1 MSDNENPSSS
11 EISEDDNPKK
21 PGEDTQGQEGSSTS
35 LPARLVDGLPPV
47 LPILVSVQGP
57 VFPGIMAPVPLGD
70 ERTRETL
77 KQAASPFVGMVAA
90 RPEAEGKEPPL
101 ETHHLYQVGSVGR
114 VMQTI
119 QMPDGQPGVL
129 VMVTRRMRIC
139 RFVKADA
146 VLVAEVEYPEDV
158 VRDPRELEAL
168 FRSLQHSFRELVE
181 LSPDIP
187 EEVKELVNA
196 VEEPAQLAD
205 FIAANLSRDLAT
217 RQGMLASFELEG
229 RLRSAL
235 LMVEKDLDLARLG
248 AKIRDEIRSKME
260 ARQKEHY
267 LREQMKAIRRELGEE
282 VDQRQMDR
290 DSYAEKIQ
298 QAGMPEDA
306 DKRARQELERLSL
319 LPPEASE
326 YHVIRNYLD
335 WLVELPWSRESE
347 QMLDINRAVRILD
360 EDHHGLREV
369 KDRIVE
375 FLAVRKLKPD
385 QRGAILCLVGPP
397 GVGKTSL
404 GKSVA
409 RATGREFYRIS
420 LGGMRDEAE
429 IKGHR
434 RTYVGAMPGKII
446 QGLHRAGTRNPVFM
460 LDELDKISSDWRGD
474 PASALLEVL
483 DPAQNNTFEDLYLNL
498 PFDLSEV
505 MFIATANV
513 AGNIPAPLLD
523 RTELIRLPGY
533 VPSEKRAIGQRYLLP
548 RQLEYHGLDGDHLKV
563 YARAM
568 DAMVEQYTREAG
580 VRQLERTIG
589 RVCRKVAFKVAALP
603 EGQEPQ
609 RVTLTQDNLVEYLG
623 PRRNFRELA
632 QWTRR
637 PGVVVGMAWTP
648 VGGEILFI
656 EASSMPGR
664 GNIQVTGKLGSVMNE
679 SARIAHSLVRSKAA
693 RYGISDDVFRTM
705 DLHVHV
711 PAGAVPKDGPS
722 AGVAMVC
729 VLLSLLWKGKGRAAR
744 ARVAMT
750 GEITLRGTVM
760 PVGGLREKVIGA
772 KRAGIK
778 TIVVP
783 GRNRPDIEE
792 IAPEVVRGLK
802 FVFVDDIDEAVE
814 AVIGSI

>member
-1 MSDNENPSSS
+1 MSDEEKPSASDAPPAVEEPS
-11 EISEDDNPKK
+11 AGAAAPAE
-21 PGEDTQGQEGSSTS
+21 GGSSAS
-35 LPARLVDGLPPV
+35 LPARVVDGIPSV
-47 LPILVSVQGP
+47 LPILVSVPGP
-57 VFPGIMAPVPLGD
+57 LFPGIMSPVPLLD
-70 ERTRETL
+70 QRSRETL
-77 KQAASPFVGMVAA
+77 KRASAAYVGLVAV
-90 RPEAEGKEPPL
+90 RPEAEGETPPL
-101 ETHHLYQVGSVGR
+101 DPRHLYQVGCVGR
-114 VMQTI
+114 VMQGM
-119 QMPDGQPGVL
+119 QMPDGEPGVV
-129 VMVTRRMRIC
+129 VMVTRRMRIN
-139 RFVKADA
+139 RFIKSDDVLLAD
-146 VLVAEVEYPEDV
+146 VEYPEDV
-158 VRDPRELEAL
+158 VRDPRELAAL
-168 FRSLQHSFRELVE
+168 FRQLQRSFKELIE
-181 LSPDIP
+181 LSPEIP
-187 EEVKELVNA
+187 KEVQQVVAA
-196 VEEPAQLAD
+196 VEDPAQLAD
-205 FIAANLSRDLAT
+205 FIAANLGRDVAIKQGVLAT
-217 RQGMLASFELEG
+217 FELEA
-229 RLRSAL
+229 RLRSAM

-248 AKIRDEIRSKME
+248 AKIRDEIRTKIE

-267 LREQMKAIRRELGEE
+267 LREQLKAIRRELGDE
-282 VDQRQMDR
+282 VDQREMDR
-290 DSYAEKIQ
+290 ESYLEKIE

-306 DKRARQELERLSL
+306 EKKARQELERMSMW
-319 LPPEASE
+319 PTEASE
-326 YHVIRNYLD
+326 YHVIRNYLE
-335 WLVELPWSRESE
+335 WLVELPWSRVSE
-347 QMLDINRAVRILD
+347 QRLDINRAAGILD

-446 QGLHRAGTRNPVFM
+446 QGLRRAGVRNPVFM
-460 LDELDKISSDWRGD
+460 LDELDKLNSDWRGD
-474 PASALLEVL
+474 PAAALLEVL
-483 DPAQNNTFEDLYLNL
+483 DPAQNNSFEDHYLDL

-513 AGNIPAPLLD
+513 AGAIPAPLLD

-533 VPSEKRAIGQRYLLP
+533 VPSEKRVIGQRYLLP
-548 RQLEYHGLDGDHLKV
+548 RQLEYHGLGGDQLKV

-589 RVCRKVAFKVAALP
+589 RVCRKVASRVAALP
-603 EGQEPQ
+603 EGQQPEQ
-609 RVTLTQDNLVEYLG
+609 VTLTPENLVEYLG
-623 PRRNFRELA
+623 SRRHFRELA

-656 EASSMPGR
+656 EASAMPGR
-664 GNIQVTGKLGSVMNE
+664 GNIQITGKLGDVMSE
-679 SARIAHSLVRSKAA
+679 SARIALSLVRSKAA
-693 RYGISDDVFRTM
+693 QYGISDEVFRKT
-705 DLHVHV
+705 DLHIHV

-729 VLLSLLWKGKGRAAR
+729 VLLSLLWKGKGKAAR
-744 ARVAMT
+744 ARVSVT

-760 PVGGLREKVIGA
+760 PVGGVREKVIGA

-778 TIVVP
+778 TIVLP
-783 GRNRPDIEE
+783 GRNRSDVEE
-792 IAPEVVRGLK
+792 IPPEVARGLT
-802 FVFVDDIDEAVE
+802 FVFVDDIDQAVA